1 MKKIP
6 RITINRIELCKQ
18 PKSGAFR
25 TAILT
30 PFHRM
35 SSVFGFDSPAAKNI
49 QQIVYKI
56 YGSHY
61 EDLNTRH
68 YLCCQTHLSQLF
80 VMSGGASSSWK
91 GGDRDFLNCKKV
103 MRLLFSFS
111 LSLPLLPSLP
121 SFLLSLPFLPFL
133 FFNISKTTR
142 YVFATQVYK
151 SPQKTARDSCFMLH
165 FYLSIEERGDL
176 GKGGVGTHWVE

>member
-49 QQIVYKI
+49 QQIVYKM

-61 EDLNTRH
+61 EDLNARH

-80 VMSGGASSSWK
+80 VMSGGASLSWK

-111 LSLPLLPSLP
+111 LSLPFFLPL
-121 SFLLSLPFLPFL
+121 FLLSYFPFPFFL
-133 FFNISKTTR
+133 FCFLIYQRQPDMYLLLKCTNLLRKQQETP
-142 YVFATQVYK
+142 V
-151 SPQKTARDSCFMLH
+151 SCCIFIWA
-165 FYLSIEERGDL
+165 SRREETWAGD
-176 GKGGVGTHWVE
+176 G

>member
-35 SSVFGFDSPAAKNI
+35 SGIFGFDSPAAKNI

-56 YGSHY
+56 NESHY

-68 YLCCQTHLSQLF
+68 YLCCQFICCSCLYCLVGLHHPEKKETGIFFKS
-80 VMSGGASSSWK
+80 
-91 GGDRDFLNCKKV
+91 KKV
-103 MRLLFSFS
+103 TGLFLFFPSFF
-111 LSLPLLPSLP
+111 PSFLP
-121 SFLLSLPFLPFL
+121 SF
-133 FFNISKTTR
+133 FFPVKI
-142 YVFATQVYK
+142 Y
-151 SPQKTARDSCFMLH
+151 
-165 FYLSIEERGDL
+165 
-176 GKGGVGTHWVE
+176 

>member
-35 SSVFGFDSPAAKNI
+35 SSVFGFGSPAAKNI
-49 QQIVYKI
+49 QQIVYKLNE
-56 YGSHY
+56 SHF

-68 YLCCQTHLSQLF
+68 YLCCQPHLLQLF

-91 GGDRDFLNCKKV
+91 GGNRDFFKEQESHKV
-103 MRLLFSFS
+103 TI
-111 LSLPLLPSLP
+111 PSLP
-121 SFLLSLPFLPFL
+121 PSLPPSYFFFLNRRQPDMYL
-133 FFNISKTTR
+133 LLKCTNILKNSKR
-142 YVFATQVYK
+142 FMCCVFVIAL
-151 SPQKTARDSCFMLH
+151 R
-165 FYLSIEERGDL
+165 EE
-176 GKGGVGTHWVE
+176 T